1 MWSTIREGT
10 GGHERKWELFFGG
23 RQKWERHL
31 IKGRNLKNFGH
42 EGGGGVPLC
51 PFHEWKTL
59 LV

>member
-42 EGGGGVPLC
+42 EGGGGVP
-51 PFHEWKTL
+51 P
-59 LV
+59 